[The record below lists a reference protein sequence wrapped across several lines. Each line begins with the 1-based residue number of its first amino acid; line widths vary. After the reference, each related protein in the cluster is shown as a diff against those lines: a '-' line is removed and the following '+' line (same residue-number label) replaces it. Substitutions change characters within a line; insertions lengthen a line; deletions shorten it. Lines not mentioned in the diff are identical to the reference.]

1 MKFYFSVELSC
12 FFLKEREL
20 GAVPRGDKLISFF
33 QFFCSHVQGNGKKIK
48 EKISRKKKGFICMK
62 EGQGLNE
69 AFSSAK
75 AAILFCDISTLPR
88 LSHCDTSFIVK
99 LETF

>member
-1 MKFYFSVELSC
+1 ME
-12 FFLKEREL
+12 
-20 GAVPRGDKLISFF
+20 
-33 QFFCSHVQGNGKKIK
+33 
-48 EKISRKKKGFICMK
+48 

-75 AAILFCDISTLPR
+75 AAILFCGISTLPR
-88 LSHCDTSFIVK
+88 LSHCDSSFILK